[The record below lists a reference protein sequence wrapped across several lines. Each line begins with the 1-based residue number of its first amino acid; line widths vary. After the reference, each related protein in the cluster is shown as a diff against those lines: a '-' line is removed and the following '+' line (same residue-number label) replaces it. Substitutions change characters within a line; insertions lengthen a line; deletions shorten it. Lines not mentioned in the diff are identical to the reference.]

1 MNKITKII
9 FLVILS
15 SGILSLNAAEI
26 DSNFALTN
34 DYIWRGMTQT
44 DEGVAYSGGVDV
56 SGDNGAYVGI
66 WGSKVDFGP
75 DDDADMEIDA
85 YFGYTDESA
94 SGISFDVGY
103 ISYNYPGEADLDFEE
118 IFVGLGYKW
127 VGLTV
132 SEGLDKAP
140 RNVEWSV
147 SFGDSGGGVTY
158 GDYDGVGKY
167 TLVSYEFSQ
176 QIANRVSIGIG
187 LSNFNSEDGSA
198 DEDVG
203 FVITF
208 SM

>member
-9 FLVILS
+9 FVVILC

-26 DSNFALTN
+26 ESNFALTN

-56 SGDNGAYVGI
+56 SGDNGAYAGI

-94 SGISFDVGY
+94 RGISFDVGY

-118 IFVGLGYKW
+118 IYVGLGYKW
-127 VGLTV
+127 VGLTI
-132 SEGLDKAP
+132 SEGIDKAP
-140 RNVEWSV
+140 SNVEWSV
-147 SFGDSGGGVTY
+147 SFGDSGVGVTY

-167 TLVSYEFSQ
+167 TLVSYDFPQ

-187 LSNFNSEDGSA
+187 LSDFNSEDGSG